1 MRINHEATG
10 ASNIV
15 RSAMKLTDSVLEEI
29 ARMVVG
35 DAAHFPYRSSYYI
48 TRFFKRC
55 GLPFT
60 HDGTTRPKWTNE
72 RLQEL
77 NLGPATSVDLPP
89 DDLCRVISE
98 LFEQDD
104 FDRHNRQLEQRG
116 EKNPEYFA
124 DIAKALES
132 FNKIVKRHSITAY
145 LDESGR
151 CFLRTTGTGISSA
164 SYSQTSRPLSQEE
177 IGQRKKLTN
186 FLDGASEDEFIEKI
200 LVPLFQRLGY
210 RRVTPTGHSDRSL
223 EFGKDLWMKYQLPTG
238 HWIYFCAQV
247 KKNRIDSNNASSEK
261 NVANIL
267 TQARMAIDHPIL
279 DTEINRMVLLDH
291 LYLISAGDIT
301 KAARSWLAQQLDVSQ
316 RRYIIFMDRE
326 EFLDQSARIL
336 LDLELESTEATEVAD
351 DDIPF

>member
-1 MRINHEATG
+1 
-10 ASNIV
+10 
-15 RSAMKLTDSVLEEI
+15 MKLTDSVLEEL

-55 GLPFT
+55 GLGFT
-60 HDGTTRPKWTNE
+60 HDGTTRPIWANE

-77 NLGPATSVDLPP
+77 NLGPATSADLPS

-104 FDRHNRQLEQRG
+104 FDRYNRQLEQRG
-116 EKNPEYFA
+116 ETNPERFA
-124 DIAKALES
+124 DITKALEA
-132 FNKIVKRHSITAY
+132 FNRIVKRHGIIAY

-151 CFLRTTGTGISSA
+151 CFLRSTGTGISSA
-164 SYSQTSRPLSQEE
+164 SYSQNSRPLSQEE
-177 IGQRKKLTN
+177 IEQRQKLTM
-186 FLDGASEDEFIEKI
+186 FLASASEDQFIEQV
-200 LVPLFQRLGY
+200 LVPLFQRLGF

-247 KKNRIDSNNASSEK
+247 KKDRIDSNNASAQK

-267 TQARMAIDHPIL
+267 TQARMAIDHPIH
-279 DTEINRMVLLDH
+279 DPEINRMVLLDH

-301 KAARSWLAQQLDVSQ
+301 KAARSWMAQQLDSSQ
-316 RRYIIFMDRE
+316 RRHIIFMDRE

-336 LDLELESTEATEVAD
+336 LDLTVAEKETSDIPD